1 LFCFICNFWIFLTK
15 NLPSFEDGE
24 VDGETTKIGTPWQ
37 KIFGRSKQQNPQTP
51 FIQGIWGF
59 FG

>member
-1 LFCFICNFWIFLTK
+1 
-15 NLPSFEDGE
+15 